1 METLNREDILRMIG
15 LRDSAGLFSKIN
27 SLMIDMYDEGGKLAE
42 YSTQIIQTEKNIT
55 LLAQRVTDN
64 ETDIADL
71 TVTAQEISQTV
82 EHQQDEIDSVTGTVN
97 GHTTQI
103 GQLQTTAQQISA
115 SVSSLTT
122 TVNGHTQSIGQLVVR
137 DNEISQTVS
146 SLSDDVDAIDGTVTN
161 HTTQIGQLQTT
172 TQQITASVSSLT
184 TTVNGHTQSIGQLVV
199 RDNEISQTVSSLS
212 DDVDELDG
220 TVTNHTS
227 QISTLRTD
235 LNGISA
241 TVSADHTTLGQHT
254 TKIGQL
260 EITANQV
267 SQRVTVIEGDYVKEA
282 EISLMVKYDPNTGYI
297 SNALV
302 NADDIT
308 FVFTDAVTWYWQ
320 SQADANKRMGLDS
333 NGDLWIS
340 GQYRGGTITDN
351 VVVGT
356 SGGKMEIY
364 SDEVVTGSLKKS
376 GLRGVVGSNTVLDL
390 GFTRLNSELSPYFMM
405 HGTAPFIAQPVTMTM
420 HPYSMSIGI
429 DSGNAIRFGIG
440 PTGKIEI
447 SGSWPSAWPSRDEV
461 GVGDVFVEDDEIL
474 RVRLT

>member
-15 LRDSAGLFSKIN
+15 LRDSAGLYSKIN

-55 LLAQRVTDN
+55 MLAQRVTDD

-71 TVTAQEISQTV
+71 TV
-82 EHQQDEIDSVTGTVN
+82 
-97 GHTTQI
+97 
-103 GQLQTTAQQISA
+103 TAQQISA

-122 TVNGHTQSIGQLVVR
+122 TVNGHTQSIGQL
-137 DNEISQTVS
+137 
-146 SLSDDVDAIDGTVTN
+146 
-161 HTTQIGQLQTT
+161 
-172 TQQITASVSSLT
+172 
-184 TTVNGHTQSIGQLVV
+184 
-199 RDNEISQTVSSLS
+199 
-212 DDVDELDG
+212 
-220 TVTNHTS
+220 
-227 QISTLRTD
+227 
-235 LNGISA
+235 
-241 TVSADHTTLGQHT
+241 
-254 TKIGQL
+254 

-267 SQRVTVIEGDYVKEA
+267 SQRVTVIEGDYVKNA

-320 SQADANKRMGLDS
+320 SQDDANKRMGLDGEG
-333 NGDLWIS
+333 NLWIS

-376 GLRGVVGSNTVLDL
+376 GLRGVVGSNSVLDL
-390 GFTRLNSELSPYFMM
+390 GFTQLNSELSPYFWMR
-405 HGTAPFIAQPVTMTM
+405 GTAPFIVQPATMTM
-420 HPYSMSIGI
+420 HPYNMSFGI

-440 PTGKIEI
+440 ATGKIDI
-447 SGSWPSAWPSRDEV
+447 AGSSAGAWPSRDEV
-461 GVGDVFVEDDEIL
+461 GVGGVFVGNDEIL
-474 RVRLT
+474 RVRLS

>member
-27 SLMIDMYDEGGKLAE
+27 SLMIDMYDENGKLAE
-42 YSTQIIQTEKNIT
+42 YSTQIVQTEKNIT
-55 LLAQRVTDN
+55 LLAQRVTDD
-64 ETDIADL
+64 EQDIADL
-71 TVTAQEISQTV
+71 TVTAQQISATV
-82 EHQQDEIDSVTGTVN
+82 EHQQDEIDEIDGTVS

-103 GQLQTTAQQISA
+103 GQLQVTAQEISA

-122 TVNGHTQSIGQLVVR
+122 TVNG
-137 DNEISQTVS
+137 
-146 SLSDDVDAIDGTVTN
+146 
-161 HTTQIGQLQTT
+161 
-172 TQQITASVSSLT
+172 
-184 TTVNGHTQSIGQLVV
+184 
-199 RDNEISQTVSSLS
+199 
-212 DDVDELDG
+212 
-220 TVTNHTS
+220 HTS

-241 TVSADHTTLGQHT
+241 TVQSDHTTLGQHT

-260 EITANQV
+260 EVTTGGI
-267 SQRVTVIEGDYVKEA
+267 SQRVTVIEGDYVKNA
-282 EISLMVKYDPNTGYI
+282 QISLMVTKNAQGYI
-297 SNALV
+297 SNALID
-302 NADDIT
+302 ADDIN

-320 SQADANKRMGLDS
+320 QQSEANKRMGLDS

-356 SGGKMEIY
+356 SGGEMEIY

-376 GLRGVVGSNTVLDL
+376 GLRGVVNSNTVLDL
-390 GFTRLNSELSPYFMM
+390 GFTRLNSELSPYFWM
-405 HGTAPFIAQPVTMTM
+405 HGTAPFIVQPATLTM

-440 PTGKIEI
+440 ATGKIDI
-447 SGSWPSAWPSRDEV
+447 AGSSASAWPSRDEV
-461 GVGDVFVEDDEIL
+461 GIGGVFVGATDEIL
-474 RVRLT
+474 RVRLW

>member
-15 LRDSAGLFSKIN
+15 LRDSAGLYSKVN

-55 LLAQRVTDN
+55 LLAQRVTDD

-71 TVTAQEISQTV
+71 TV
-82 EHQQDEIDSVTGTVN
+82 
-97 GHTTQI
+97 
-103 GQLQTTAQQISA
+103 TAQQISA

-122 TVNGHTQSIGQLVVR
+122 TVNGHTQSIGQL
-137 DNEISQTVS
+137 
-146 SLSDDVDAIDGTVTN
+146 
-161 HTTQIGQLQTT
+161 
-172 TQQITASVSSLT
+172 
-184 TTVNGHTQSIGQLVV
+184 
-199 RDNEISQTVSSLS
+199 
-212 DDVDELDG
+212 
-220 TVTNHTS
+220 
-227 QISTLRTD
+227 
-235 LNGISA
+235 
-241 TVSADHTTLGQHT
+241 
-254 TKIGQL
+254 

-267 SQRVTVIEGDYVKEA
+267 SQRVTVIEGDYVKNA

-320 SQADANKRMGLDS
+320 SQIDDNKRMGLDDGG
-333 NGDLWIS
+333 NLWIS

-376 GLRGVVGSNTVLDL
+376 GLRGVVSSNTVLDL
-390 GFTRLNSELSPYFMM
+390 GFTQLNSELSPYFWM
-405 HGTAPFIAQPVTMTM
+405 HGTAPFIVRPATLTM

-429 DSGNAIRFGIG
+429 DSGNAIRIGIG
-440 PTGKIEI
+440 PTGKIDVAV
-447 SGSWPSAWPSRDEV
+447 SSASAWPSSRDEV
-461 GVGDVFVEDDEIL
+461 GVGGIFVEDNEIM
-474 RVRLT
+474 RVRLS

>member
-27 SLMIDMYDEGGKLAE
+27 SLMIDMYDENGKLAE
-42 YSTQIIQTEKNIT
+42 YSTQIVQTEKNIT
-55 LLAQRVTDN
+55 LLAQRVTDD
-64 ETDIADL
+64 EQDIADL
-71 TVTAQEISQTV
+71 TVTAQQISATV
-82 EHQQDEIDSVTGTVN
+82 EHQQNEIDEIDGTVS

-103 GQLQTTAQQISA
+103 GQLQVTAQEISA

-122 TVNGHTQSIGQLVVR
+122 TVNG
-137 DNEISQTVS
+137 
-146 SLSDDVDAIDGTVTN
+146 
-161 HTTQIGQLQTT
+161 
-172 TQQITASVSSLT
+172 
-184 TTVNGHTQSIGQLVV
+184 
-199 RDNEISQTVSSLS
+199 
-212 DDVDELDG
+212 
-220 TVTNHTS
+220 HTS

-241 TVSADHTTLGQHT
+241 TVQSDHTTLGQHT

-260 EITANQV
+260 EVTTGGI
-267 SQRVTVIEGDYVKEA
+267 SQRVTVIEGDYVKNA
-282 EISLMVKYDPNTGYI
+282 QISLMVTKNAQGYI
-297 SNALV
+297 SNALID
-302 NADDIT
+302 ADDIN

-320 SQADANKRMGLDS
+320 QQSEANKRMGLDADG
-333 NGDLWIS
+333 NLWIS

-356 SGGKMEIY
+356 SGGEMEIY

-405 HGTAPFIAQPVTMTM
+405 HGTAPFITQPVTMTM

-461 GVGDVFVEDDEIL
+461 GVGDVFVGNDEIL
-474 RVRLT
+474 RVRLS

>member
-15 LRDSAGLFSKIN
+15 LRDSAGLYSKIN

-55 LLAQRVTDN
+55 MLAQRVTDD

-71 TVTAQEISQTV
+71 TV
-82 EHQQDEIDSVTGTVN
+82 
-97 GHTTQI
+97 
-103 GQLQTTAQQISA
+103 TAQQISA

-122 TVNGHTQSIGQLVVR
+122 TVNGHTQSIGQL
-137 DNEISQTVS
+137 
-146 SLSDDVDAIDGTVTN
+146 
-161 HTTQIGQLQTT
+161 
-172 TQQITASVSSLT
+172 
-184 TTVNGHTQSIGQLVV
+184 
-199 RDNEISQTVSSLS
+199 
-212 DDVDELDG
+212 
-220 TVTNHTS
+220 
-227 QISTLRTD
+227 
-235 LNGISA
+235 
-241 TVSADHTTLGQHT
+241 
-254 TKIGQL
+254 

-267 SQRVTVIEGDYVKEA
+267 SQRVTVIEGDYVKNA

-320 SQADANKRMGLDS
+320 SQDDANKRMGLDGEG
-333 NGDLWIS
+333 NLWIS

-390 GFTRLNSELSPYFMM
+390 GFTQLNSELSPYFWM
-405 HGTAPFIAQPVTMTM
+405 HGTAPFIVQPATMTM
-420 HPYSMSIGI
+420 HPYNMSFGI

-440 PTGKIEI
+440 ATGKIDI
-447 SGSWPSAWPSRDEV
+447 AGSSAGAWPSRDEV
-461 GVGDVFVEDDEIL
+461 GVGGVFVGNDEIL
-474 RVRLT
+474 RVRLS

>member
-27 SLMIDMYDEGGKLAE
+27 SLMIDMYDESGKLAE
-42 YSTQIIQTEKNIT
+42 YSTQIVQTEKNIT

-71 TVTAQEISQTV
+71 TVQ
-82 EHQQDEIDSVTGTVN
+82 
-97 GHTTQI
+97 
-103 GQLQTTAQQISA
+103 AQQISA

-122 TVNGHTQSIGQLVVR
+122 TVNGHTQSIGQL
-137 DNEISQTVS
+137 Q
-146 SLSDDVDAIDGTVTN
+146 
-161 HTTQIGQLQTT
+161 
-172 TQQITASVSSLT
+172 
-184 TTVNGHTQSIGQLVV
+184 
-199 RDNEISQTVSSLS
+199 
-212 DDVDELDG
+212 
-220 TVTNHTS
+220 
-227 QISTLRTD
+227 
-235 LNGISA
+235 
-241 TVSADHTTLGQHT
+241 
-254 TKIGQL
+254 
-260 EITANQV
+260 ITANQV
-267 SQRVTVIEGDYVKEA
+267 SQRVTVIEGDYVKNA
-282 EISLMVKYDPNTGYI
+282 QISLMVKKNEQGYI
-297 SNALV
+297 SNALID
-302 NADDIT
+302 ADDID
-308 FVFTDAVTWYWQ
+308 FVFTDAVSWYWQ
-320 SQADANKRMGLDS
+320 SKAEANKRMGLDS

-356 SGGKMEIY
+356 SGGEMEIY

-461 GVGDVFVEDDEIL
+461 GVGDVFVGNDEIL
-474 RVRLT
+474 RVRLS

>member
-55 LLAQRVTDN
+55 LLAQRVTDD
-64 ETDIADL
+64 ETNIADL
-71 TVTAQEISQTV
+71 TVTAQQISATV
-82 EHQQDEIDSVTGTVN
+82 EHQQDKIDEIDGTVS

-103 GQLQTTAQQISA
+103 GQLQVTAQEISA

-122 TVNGHTQSIGQLVVR
+122 TVNGHTSQISTLRTDLNGISATVSADHTTLGQHTTKIGQL
-137 DNEISQTVS
+137 E
-146 SLSDDVDAIDGTVTN
+146 VTTGN
-161 HTTQIGQLQTT
+161 
-172 TQQITASVSSLT
+172 IT
-184 TTVNGHTQSIGQLVV
+184 
-199 RDNEISQTVSSLS
+199 QTVSSLS

-260 EITANQV
+260 EVTTGGI
-267 SQRVTVIEGDYVKEA
+267 SQRVTVIEGDYVKNA
-282 EISLMVKYDPNTGYI
+282 QISLMVTKNNDGYI

-308 FVFTDAVTWYWQ
+308 FVFTNAVTWYWQ
-320 SQADANKRMGLDS
+320 SKDDANKRMGLDGGG
-333 NGDLWIS
+333 NLWIS

-390 GFTRLNSELSPYFMM
+390 GFTQLNSELSPYFWM
-405 HGTAPFIAQPVTMTM
+405 HGTAPFIVRPATLTM

-440 PTGKIEI
+440 GTGKIDI
-447 SGSWPSAWPSRDEV
+447 AGSSASAWPSRNEV
-461 GVGDVFVEDDEIL
+461 GVGGVFVGDDEIL
-474 RVRLT
+474 RVRLS